1 VKVWLPLGNG
11 NEFEDG
17 RSNQPEYVQT
27 KIPFIKIAEVV
38 WPVFQSKEG
47 REQIRKEILI
57 RWPVER
63 VYTLAEAIED
73 LFVRAERFEEIIALF
88 SSKPG
93 SNYGPVLPKISH
105 QNLSSNAA
113 VSALC
118 RHVSALVHGQKADNM
133 GYSMA

>member
-1 VKVWLPLGNG
+1 M
-11 NEFEDG
+11 G
-17 RSNQPEYVQT
+17 RSNGST
-27 KIPFIKIAEVV
+27 
-38 WPVFQSKEG
+38 
-47 REQIRKEILI
+47 L
-57 RWPVER
+57 
-63 VYTLAEAIED
+63 LAEAIED

-118 RHVSALVHGQKADNM
+118 RQVSALVHGQKGGQYGVFNGLSVCLILGVPPTMETLNNSDLLKQKTELKIFVLGFRANSRAKVIRRLLITA
-133 GYSMA
+133 YHSY